1 MPDVERFALAA
12 DTLRKRFGPLVAL
25 DGFDLTLEAGEIV
38 GLVGHNGAGKTTFA
52 RAVAGLVRLDSG
64 RLRVAGVDAA
74 HEPRRARAAVG
85 WTPQD
90 LALYPTCT
98 ARENLLFFAGVNG
111 MHRSDAR
118 GRAAELGAALALDDV
133 LDRPVRELSGGQQR
147 RVQAASAMMH
157 RPPVLL
163 LDEPT
168 VGADPLTRAA
178 VLAVVRAMAAAG
190 CAVVY
195 ATHYLPELDVLGAS
209 LAVVKAGR
217 VIARGTRR
225 ELLATTPGRAVLRY
239 TGPPPVLPSRL
250 SGAASVEVDES
261 DVTIIAS
268 DPAACVAGLL
278 AGHAHGVDRLRAIE
292 LSPPTL
298 DDLYRQLLHPGADRD
313 A

>member
-1 MPDVERFALAA
+1 MPPVDRFALVA
-12 DTLRKRFGPLVAL
+12 DTFRKRFGPVVAL
-25 DGFDLTLEAGEIV
+25 DAFDLTVEAGEIV

-52 RAVAGLVRLDSG
+52 RAVAGLVRLDGG
-64 RLRVAGVDAA
+64 RLRVAGIDAA

-85 WTPQD
+85 WMPQD

-98 ARENLLFFAGVNG
+98 ARENLILFAGVNG
-111 MHRSDAR
+111 MRRGDAR
-118 GRAAELGAALALDDV
+118 RRAAELGAVLALDDV
-133 LDRPVRELSGGQQR
+133 LDRPVRDLSGGQQR

-168 VGADPLTRAA
+168 VGADPVTRAA

-190 CAVVY
+190 GAVVY

-209 LAVVKAGR
+209 LAVVSAGR

-225 ELLATTPGRAVLRY
+225 ELLASTPGRAVLRY
-239 TGPPPVLPSRL
+239 AGPPPALPSRL
-250 SGAASVEVDES
+250 SGAAAVEVAES

-278 AGHAHGVDRLRAIE
+278 AGHAGGVDRLRAIE

-298 DDLYRQLLHPGADRD
+298 DDLYRQLLHPRD
-313 A
+313 AGP